1 MPYSKRARSISNGYK
16 KSAKRSRTGR
26 YGTSQRK
33 MSVYQRGN
41 QWPYQRIGTSQ
52 VFDPFPAKITARLRY
67 SQTVSMNPVMGLTAR
82 NLFRANSIFDPDAT
96 GGGHQ
101 PYGHDTYET
110 IYNHYNVRSA
120 TITVTPTQSTDGIFG
135 ITLADDGTV
144 EGDYNTV
151 REQKNTVVG
160 VITEGGT
167 PTTLTQYFNVNR
179 SFDVPFQKSTS
190 AQFGA
195 TPSEQMFFHVW
206 VEGPTSTFEQG
217 SINLLVN
224 ITYLVD
230 MWELKE
236 LGQS

>member
-1 MPYSKRARSISNGYK
+1 
-16 KSAKRSRTGR
+16 
-26 YGTSQRK
+26 
-33 MSVYQRGN
+33 
-41 QWPYQRIGTSQ
+41 
-52 VFDPFPAKITARLRY
+52 
-67 SQTVSMNPVMGLTAR
+67 VSLNPTLGLTAR
-82 NLFRANSIFDPDAT
+82 NLFRANSIHDPDAT
-96 GGGHQ
+96 LASGHQ
-101 PYGHDTYET
+101 PYGHDTYAT

-120 TITVTPTQSTDGIFG
+120 TITVTPTQSTNGIFG

-144 EGDYNTV
+144 EGDYDTV

-160 VITEGGT
+160 VITDGGT

-230 MWELKE
+230 MWELRE